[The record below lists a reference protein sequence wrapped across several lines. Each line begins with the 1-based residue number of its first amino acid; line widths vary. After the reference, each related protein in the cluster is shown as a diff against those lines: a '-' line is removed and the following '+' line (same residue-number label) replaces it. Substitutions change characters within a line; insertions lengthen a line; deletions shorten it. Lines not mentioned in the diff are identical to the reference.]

1 MQTLQIP
8 IKKLDARAVMP
19 SYGSEY
25 AAGADL
31 CALLDN
37 PAEIQPGQTFF
48 IPTGLAVEIPEG
60 FVGLICARS
69 GLSCKYGVAPA
80 NKIGVIDSDYRGE
93 LQVALFNHS
102 QETYTIQPG
111 ERIAQL
117 LIIPYAKANFTIT
130 EQLNSTARGTGS
142 FGSTGK

>member
-37 PAEIQPGQTFF
+37 PAEIQPGQTLF

-69 GLSCKYGVAPA
+69 GLSCKHGVAPA

-93 LQVALFNHS
+93 LQAAPV
-102 QETYTIQPG
+102 QPFPG
-111 ERIAQL
+111 NI
-117 LIIPYAKANFTIT
+117 YH
-130 EQLNSTARGTGS
+130 TARGANCAAAHHS
-142 FGSTGK
+142 LRKSKFYHH